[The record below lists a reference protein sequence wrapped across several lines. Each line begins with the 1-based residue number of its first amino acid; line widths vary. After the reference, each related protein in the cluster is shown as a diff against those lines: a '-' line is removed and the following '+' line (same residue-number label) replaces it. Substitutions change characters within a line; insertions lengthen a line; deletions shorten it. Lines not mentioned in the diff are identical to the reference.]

1 MPQTVIAKAATHDV
15 GLGEGASA
23 DAADDDRALHD
34 AALSPHVN
42 EGDGGVGY
50 TLTIEYVF
58 YGFFALGLLCVL
70 YIMAYENFRHADR
83 PTLAARVQRLTR
95 IAFWAAIVSTAAIAG
110 TIFGGTLLN

>member
-1 MPQTVIAKAATHDV
+1 MTPSPGRRPA
-15 GLGEGASA
+15 EASA
-23 DAADDDRALHD
+23 RAT
-34 AALSPHVN
+34 AVRAKV
-42 EGDGGVGY
+42 
-50 TLTIEYVF
+50 VF